1 VNELRVIDI
10 GARSNHTDSYLV
22 FVLPRDGI
30 VFEGDLGFFT
40 RGGKRVASR
49 RARGLI
55 LALDAAGVKC
65 ERVVQG
71 WPVKGNASEI
81 PMRELRELVAPLQP

>member
-1 VNELRVIDI
+1 M
-10 GARSNHTDSYLV
+10 
-22 FVLPRDGI
+22 
-30 VFEGDLGFFT
+30 
-40 RGGKRVASR
+40 ASR

-55 LALDAAGVKC
+55 QALDAAGVKC

-81 PMRELRELVAPLQP
+81 KMRELRELVAPLQP